1 MSPIIIGLALFAS
14 PGLAFVAQPVRWQQ
28 ASRVVAVGA
37 TSKQWRVADID
48 DWDEDVSAIASRYL
62 EGKYENCNVDGDNC
76 RAVCDKNDITA
87 LLREV
92 LPPVSAAELEEEV
105 AEVMRS
111 FQGKELVD
119 MGDFVA
125 SLKQNKYW
133 AAAGELVVKELMYL
147 DCVQASYGPSPKALL
162 NDDDYDE
169 LKSSLTWDGSALV
182 NLSGKEARFL
192 FAVAA
197 ARKGAPTMPDAEY
210 AALKQELQ
218 AENSWVVSRGMD
230 PLEKLGMQTLLG
242 YIHRSFN

>member
-1 MSPIIIGLALFAS
+1 M
-14 PGLAFVAQPVRWQQ
+14 
-28 ASRVVAVGA
+28 
-37 TSKQWRVADID
+37 
-48 DWDEDVSAIASRYL
+48 
-62 EGKYENCNVDGDNC
+62 
-76 RAVCDKNDITA
+76 
-87 LLREV
+87 

-105 AEVMRS
+105 AEVLRS

-119 MGDFVA
+119 MADFVA

-133 AAAGELVVKELMYL
+133 ADAGELVVKELIYL
-147 DCVQASYGPSPKALL
+147 DCVQVCYPSSSRLCTHTSPSGKEAPTRIECVDSFFFWVAVGCPDKASYGASPKALL
-162 NDDDYDE
+162 SDDDYDE

-197 ARKGAPTMPDAEY
+197 ARKGAPTLPDTEY

-242 YIHRSFN
+242 YIHRSFK

>member
-1 MSPIIIGLALFAS
+1 MAEGA
-14 PGLAFVAQPVRWQQ
+14 
-28 ASRVVAVGA
+28 GA
-37 TSKQWRVADID
+37 THIECFYRFFF
-48 DWDEDVSAIASRYL
+48 
-62 EGKYENCNVDGDNC
+62 C
-76 RAVCDKNDITA
+76 VCGLCPT
-87 LLREV
+87 
-92 LPPVSAAELEEEV
+92 
-105 AEVMRS
+105 
-111 FQGKELVD
+111 
-119 MGDFVA
+119 
-125 SLKQNKYW
+125 
-133 AAAGELVVKELMYL
+133 
-147 DCVQASYGPSPKALL
+147 QASYGPSPKALL